1 MNSGILTFATRG
13 KAFKTIGTHQK
24 FDREAYRLM
33 RPALKPG
40 VFPIRKEILQFEGM
54 GGPDGLKFK
63 GKYKGDHLWDPINE
77 IGQLPTWIEIHYKN
91 LVEALVKGDRIKAAF
106 EAGFMAHYLTDS
118 LTPAHHLSWK
128 LIEAEYEDASKLR
141 KKWLY
146 YGRKGLMSSHVA
158 FEAGVS
164 SSVSFG
170 RIKTTFDKE
179 LFERVQQ
186 KGIAAAVKEES
197 RTIAELHLYR
207 KFIEK
212 GWNVALARA
221 VKKVIVPRIPQLI
234 AAAWLSAY
242 VEAGNKVD
250 LSKTYQGKVKKSI

>member
-1 MNSGILTFATRG
+1 MNSGVLTFATRG

-24 FDREAYRLM
+24 FDREAYRLI
-33 RPALKPG
+33 RPALKQG
-40 VFPIRKEILQFEGM
+40 IFPMRREVLQFEGM

-63 GKYKGDHLWDPINE
+63 GKYKGDHLWDPIKE
-77 IGQLPTWIEIHYKN
+77 IGHMPVWIEVHYNN
-91 LVEALVKGDRIKAAF
+91 LVEAIREGDRIKAAF

-128 LIEAEYEDASKLR
+128 EAEAEYENSSKLR

-164 SSVSFG
+164 STISFG
-170 RIKTTFDKE
+170 RLKTKFDTD
-179 LFERVQQ
+179 LYERVQSD
-186 KGIAAAVKEES
+186 GIQAVVKQES
-197 RTIAELHLYR
+197 RTIAEHQLYR
-207 KFIEK
+207 KFLEK
-212 GWNVALARA
+212 GWNVAIARA
-221 VKKVIVPRIPQLI
+221 VKRVVVPRIPQLI

-242 VEAGNKVD
+242 ADAGYKVD
-250 LSKTYQGKVKKSI
+250 TNKLATIK